1 MQDSEEFQ
9 NPIDK
14 DNITETPG
22 SLPYAHHRGSAVIKT
37 SKESVIKSRSLSA
50 MEDQTEMQLQQIR
63 RQIELLAQQA
73 QEIKV
78 ELLAQQAQEI
88 KERKELSLKIYQAKM
103 NFAPLIGDAYYL
115 YETEEGGHILS
126 MIGPNEW
133 GRSRKFKVFLAK
145 VRLLADHTWMKEEV

>member
-63 RQIELLAQQA
+63 RQI
-73 QEIKV
+73 

>member
-1 MQDSEEFQ
+1 MQDPEEFQ

-73 QEIKV
+73 QEIK
-78 ELLAQQAQEI
+78 
-88 KERKELSLKIYQAKM
+88 ERKELSLKIYQAKM

-115 YETEEGGHILS
+115 YETEEGEHILS

-133 GRSRKFKVFLAK
+133 GRSRKFKAFLAK

>member
-1 MQDSEEFQ
+1 MQDPEEFQ

-73 QEIKV
+73 QV
-78 ELLAQQAQEI
+78 I

-115 YETEEGGHILS
+115 YETEDGGHILS

-133 GRSRKFKVFLAK
+133 GRSRKFKAFLAK